1 MPPLAAKLPAAPLMP
16 AMTQPGIRRPRLHA
30 PAPRLAPGAALLL
43 ALLLSLPFAL
53 LALLDLLF

>member
-1 MPPLAAKLPAAPLMP
+1 MP
-16 AMTQPGIRRPRLHA
+16 AMTQPGPRRPRLHA